1 MANLT
6 KPSPS
11 SAMRSA
17 WIDRLFDRLAAMYGA
32 RFADMW
38 RGASMAT
45 VKATWAEDLGDYT
58 VEEIKQ
64 GIEACKRK
72 EWPPTLPEFLTMCRP
87 PVNYEAAFLEAVEQ
101 MRLRETGADKWPSK
115 ALFWAAAALGGDLS
129 RFPYPA
135 LQSRWKAALD
145 AKLRDSGLPEVP
157 PRMDALPAPGGITT
171 KAVARDALEQ
181 IRALTKRMTAPIC

>member
-1 MANLT
+1 MDNLT
-6 KPSPS
+6 KPSQS
-11 SAMRSA
+11 SAMPSA

-45 VKATWAEDLGDYT
+45 IKATWAEDLGDYT

-87 PVNYEAAFLEAVEQ
+87 PINYETAFLEAVEQ
-101 MRLRETGADKWPSK
+101 MRLRETGTDKWSRP
-115 ALFWAAAALGGDLS
+115 ALYWAAHTIGGDLM
-129 RFPYPA
+129 RFAYRD
-135 LQSRWKAALD
+135 LQSRWRAALD
-145 AKLRDSGLPEVP
+145 ASMSRSDPVP
-157 PRMDALPAPGGITT
+157 PRLDALPAPGGISTPE
-171 KAVARDALEQ
+171 VARAAMAQ